1 MVTPGSRTVT
11 PEAAISYTSGK
22 RRFATFLTNSDF
34 TALQELAN
42 ELLRLSF
49 SVYKN
54 VRDIARNTL
63 ERLLKRYSALAP
75 AALPPVLLA
84 VSGALSG
91 VRTASTSCRWSDLP
105 PHTFKHA
112 TNRRMRSAIHCWLT

>member
-1 MVTPGSRTVT
+1 MLVHYCRHAV
-11 PEAAISYTSGK
+11 
-22 RRFATFLTNSDF
+22 
-34 TALQELAN
+34 ALQELAN

-63 ERLLKRYSALAP
+63 ERLLKRYTALAP
-75 AALPPVLLA
+75 ATLPPVLLA

-91 VRTASTSCRWSDLP
+91 VSPVGASCISQSCRISKLQPDSIEAPVHLL
-105 PHTFKHA
+105 
-112 TNRRMRSAIHCWLT
+112 MYM

>member
-1 MVTPGSRTVT
+1 MRTPHS
-11 PEAAISYTSGK
+11 S
-22 RRFATFLTNSDF
+22 
-34 TALQELAN
+34 QELAN

-63 ERLLKRYSALAP
+63 ERVLKRYTALAP

-91 VRTASTSCRWSDLP
+91 VSTASTSCR
-105 PHTFKHA
+105 
-112 TNRRMRSAIHCWLT
+112 